1 MAAPAQSPLRRWK
14 PFFRAFESVDAAI
27 EAFDP
32 VEFSRH
38 ELRSARGDIVERLCD
53 AADDD
58 QAERLCLL
66 LDDMMAESLETLR
79 LIPLMPT
86 VLAKT
91 DLAKC
96 VRALH
101 KNHESERVRVLA
113 GGIVAAWRAS
123 VQDDDA
129 KVREVTHK
137 VENLPQPKTMDHR
150 TQPAKIP
157 ETSAKK
163 TVRNAMPPK
172 LLDNLPQQLKTMD
185 HPTQPAKIP
194 ETPAKKKTAEI
205 TTNRASDPV
214 APGLIFRGDRAGLVS
229 DEKMLAA
236 KRKFNQ
242 AYREAEDAK
251 RQRLPIKVVAPEMIK
266 QMQKRKHPILRERSQ
281 ARCGSSMVKK
291 TLTVTR
297 LPSHHRV

>member
-1 MAAPAQSPLRRWK
+1 MATPTQSPLRRWK
-14 PFFRAFESVDAAI
+14 PFFPAFDSIDAGI

-79 LIPLMPT
+79 LIPVMPT
-86 VLAKT
+86 VLAYT
-91 DLAKC
+91 DLAKS
-96 VRALH
+96 VRALQKH
-101 KNHESERVRVLA
+101 KSERVRVLA
-113 GGIVAAWRAS
+113 SRIITAWRAS
-123 VQDDDA
+123 VKDDDA

-137 VENLPQPKTMDHR
+137 VENLPQPKTMDHQ

-172 LLDNLPQQLKTMD
+172 LLDNLPRQLKTMD

-194 ETPAKKKTAEI
+194 ETPAKKKTVEI

-214 APGLIFRGDRAGLVS
+214 APGLIFRGDRAGIVS
-229 DEKMLAA
+229 EEKMLAA

-297 LPSHHRV
+297 LPSLHRV